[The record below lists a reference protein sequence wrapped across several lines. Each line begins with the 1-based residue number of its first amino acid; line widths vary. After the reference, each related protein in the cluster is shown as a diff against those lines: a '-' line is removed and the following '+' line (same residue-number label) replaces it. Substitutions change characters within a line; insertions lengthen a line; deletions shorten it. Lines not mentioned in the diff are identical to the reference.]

1 MNERLKERELKILSQ
16 LMKNSRQSDRE
27 VAHKLKVSQPTVSRT
42 RAKLEKQGY
51 IKEYTMIPDFSKL
64 GYKIMALT
72 FGLSRT
78 LSEEEAEGVTKNLLD
93 HIKDERFGLVMLR
106 RGLGL
111 GFDGVIITYHKDYA
125 SHQRFLRWLRQTF
138 PKDLLDVEKLA
149 SFLIDLDDKVTHL
162 PFTLSLLAYELLQAQ
177 QK

>member
-1 MNERLKERELKILSQ
+1 MSEKLKERELRTLSQ

-27 VAHKLKVSQPTVSRT
+27 VAHKLGVSQPTVSRT

-51 IKEYTMIPDFSKL
+51 IREYTIIPDFSKL
-64 GYKIMALT
+64 GYKIMAIT

-78 LSEEEAEGVTKNLLD
+78 LSEEEAERTRKNILD

-125 SHQRFLRWLRQTF
+125 SHHRFLRWLKETF
-138 PKDLLDVEKLA
+138 PKDLLDVKKLA
-149 SFLIDLDDKVTHL
+149 SFLIDLDDKVSHL
-162 PFTLSLLAYELLQAQ
+162 PFTLSLLADELPQAQ